1 MLFSKASFILAQFN
15 FSIVKRRV
23 KGTFP
28 EFVVIFE
35 EDHPLYTQAG
45 DVFCLEV
52 FYSIMI
58 T

>member
-45 DVFCLEV
+45 TCSALRSFTQL
-52 FYSIMI
+52 
-58 T
+58 